1 MAYVKVLRTDFR
13 LIHGQVAMSWLNIIN
28 PHAIVIANDALV
40 NDEIGKMAAK
50 MAKPQGMKMSIRT
63 VDDAVAL
70 VNNPKT
76 DGMDLFVV
84 TKNLR
89 DTVRL
94 FEAVGADKVGTVNIG
109 GAQKKKDGK
118 QLYRGVILDDDDIEC
133 VRELIKLVGNKNVD
147 SRTIPSDALQD
158 MESILKKY

>member
-1 MAYVKVLRTDFR
+1 
-13 LIHGQVAMSWLNIIN
+13 
-28 PHAIVIANDALV
+28 
-40 NDEIGKMAAK
+40 
-50 MAKPQGMKMSIRT
+50 
-63 VDDAVAL
+63 
-70 VNNPKT
+70 
-76 DGMDLFVV
+76 MDLFVV

-94 FEAVGADKVGTVNIG
+94 VEAVGADKVGTVNIG

>member
-50 MAKPQGMKMSIRT
+50 MAKPQGMKMSVRT
-63 VDDAVAL
+63 VEDAVAL

-76 DGMDLFVV
+76 DGTDLFVV
-84 TKNLR
+84 AKNLR
-89 DTVRL
+89 DTVRFVEL
-94 FEAVGADKVGTVNIG
+94 VGADKVGTVNIG

-118 QLYRGVILDDDDIEC
+118 QLYKGVILDADDIEC
-133 VRELIKLVGNKNVD
+133 VRELIKLVGNKKID

-158 MESILKKY
+158 LESILNKL